1 MDISF
6 ILILAL
12 AAGAMFLMTS
22 RTRKQQRQAQNFR
35 SELAPGQ
42 EVMTG
47 SGMFG
52 TIVDV
57 DDEADIITIESIPGQ
72 QSRWLRA
79 AIAKRVD
86 EPVEETEEEPA
97 EGVDETAGAAAYGS
111 TASISSGT
119 TKDGA
124 EDVVIP
130 DDLSGLDQPTTRDD
144 AISDDAGR
152 DESGRRDEGTDTT
165 K

>member
-22 RTRKQQRQAQNFR
+22 RTRKQQRQAQSFR
-35 SELAPGQ
+35 ANLAPGQ

-57 DDEADIITIESIPGQ
+57 DEEADIVTVESTPGN

-79 AIAKRVD
+79 AIAKLV
-86 EPVEETEEEPA
+86 EPPVETGSRARATPPR
-97 EGVDETAGAAAYGS
+97 GRRS
-111 TASISSGT
+111 TAARRTPAPRHRRRASTTSSSRT
-119 TKDGA
+119 TSP
-124 EDVVIP
+124 V
-130 DDLSGLDQPTTRDD
+130 
-144 AISDDAGR
+144 
-152 DESGRRDEGTDTT
+152 
-165 K
+165 

>member
-22 RTRKQQRQAQNFR
+22 RTRKQQREAQNFR
-35 SELAPGQ
+35 ANLAPGQ

-47 SGMFG
+47 SGLFG

-57 DDEADIITIESIPGQ
+57 DEENDIITIESTPG
-72 QSRWLRA
+72 SRTRWLRA

-86 EPVEETEEEPA
+86 EPVEESVVEGDEPGTEEAPA
-97 EGVDETAGAAAYGS
+97 TGTATGAAAAYG
-111 TASISSGT
+111 TAEGT
-119 TKDGA
+119 TPASSARGTD
-124 EDVVIP
+124 DLVVP
-130 DDLSGLDQPTTRDD
+130 DDLSGLDEGSEKDRD
-144 AISDDAGR
+144 
-152 DESGRRDEGTDTT
+152 RRDEGTDS

>member
-6 ILILAL
+6 LLILAL

-22 RTRKQQRQAQNFR
+22 RTRKQQREAQNFR
-35 SELAPGQ
+35 SNLAPGQ

-47 SGMFG
+47 SGLFG

-57 DDEADIITIESIPGQ
+57 DEENDIITIESTPG
-72 QSRWLRA
+72 SRTRWLRA

-86 EPVEETEEEPA
+86 QPVEETATET
-97 EGVDETAGAAAYGS
+97 DETDADDTATATGTTAAYGS
-111 TASISSGT
+111 VAGGATSTTPGSTAR
-119 TKDGA
+119 DA
-124 EDVVIP
+124 DDLVVP
-130 DDLSGLDQPTTRDD
+130 DDLSGLDEGAEKDRD
-144 AISDDAGR
+144 
-152 DESGRRDEGTDTT
+152 RRDEGPDS

>member
-22 RTRKQQRQAQNFR
+22 RTRKQQREAQNFR
-35 SELAPGQ
+35 ATLAPGQ

-57 DDEADIITIESIPGQ
+57 DEEADIITIESTPGN

-79 AIAKRVD
+79 AIAKLVD
-86 EPVEETEEEPA
+86 PPVEETEEPEGDESSEPA
-97 EGVDETAGAAAYGS
+97 AVYGS
-111 TASISSGT
+111 ANPDPSTSKG
-119 TKDGA
+119 
-124 EDVVIP
+124 DVDDLVVP
-130 DDLSGLDQPTTRDD
+130 DDLSGLTDD
-144 AISDDAGR
+144 GSEKDR
-152 DESGRRDEGTDTT
+152 GRRDDGTDT

>member
-22 RTRKQQRQAQNFR
+22 RTRKQQREAQNFR

-57 DDEADIITIESIPGQ
+57 DDEADIITIESTPGAQ
-72 QSRWLRA
+72 TRWLRA

-86 EPVEETEEEPA
+86 TPVEEETEELADGEEP
-97 EGVDETAGAAAYGS
+97 AAAYGS
-111 TASISSGT
+111 AASISSGSS
-119 TKDGA
+119 KDDA
-124 EDVVIP
+124 DDLVVP
-130 DDLSGLDQPTTRDD
+130 DDLSGLTDEQADKDRD
-144 AISDDAGR
+144 
-152 DESGRRDEGTDTT
+152 RRDEGTDS

>member
-22 RTRKQQRQAQNFR
+22 RTRKQQREAQNFR
-35 SELAPGQ
+35 ANLAPGQ

-52 TIVDV
+52 TIVEV
-57 DDEADIITIESIPGQ
+57 DEEADVIVIESTPGN

-79 AIAKRVD
+79 AIAKLV
-86 EPVEETEEEPA
+86 EPPVEAEEELA
-97 EGVDETAGAAAYGS
+97 DVETSDSVYGS
-111 TASISSGT
+111 AASDT
-119 TKDGA
+119 TGPAKDG
-124 EDVVIP
+124 DDLVVP
-130 DDLSGLDQPTTRDD
+130 DDLSGLTDERPERDRRDD
-144 AISDDAGR
+144 GS
-152 DESGRRDEGTDTT
+152 ES

>member
-22 RTRKQQRQAQNFR
+22 RTRKQQREAQNFR
-35 SELAPGQ
+35 ANLAPGQ

-57 DDEADIITIESIPGQ
+57 DEEADVVTIESTPGN

-79 AIAKRVD
+79 AIAKLV
-86 EPVEETEEEPA
+86 EPPVEETEETADDAPEDAA
-97 EGVDETAGAAAYGS
+97 EYGTAGAD
-111 TASISSGT
+111 TGT
-119 TKDGA
+119 TKG
-124 EDVVIP
+124 DVDDLVVP
-130 DDLSGLDQPTTRDD
+130 DDLSGLTDD
-144 AISDDAGR
+144 RSEKDR
-152 DESGRRDEGTDTT
+152 GRRDDGTDI

>member
-22 RTRKQQRQAQNFR
+22 RTRKQQREAQNFR
-35 SELAPGQ
+35 ATLAPGQ

-52 TIVDV
+52 TVVDV
-57 DDEADIITIESIPGQ
+57 DDEADVITIESTPGN

-79 AIAKRVD
+79 AIAKLV
-86 EPVEETEEEPA
+86 EPPVEETEETTADDASEDAA
-97 EGVDETAGAAAYGS
+97 EYGTAGATPGPPRRRRRRPRRARRPLRSDRRPVGE
-111 TASISSGT
+111 G
-119 TKDGA
+119 
-124 EDVVIP
+124 P
-130 DDLSGLDQPTTRDD
+130 RTRDD
-144 AISDDAGR
+144 
-152 DESGRRDEGTDTT
+152 GTDI

>member
-22 RTRKQQRQAQNFR
+22 RTRKQQREAQNFR
-35 SELAPGQ
+35 ANLAPGQ

-52 TIVDV
+52 TIVEV
-57 DDEADIITIESIPGQ
+57 DEEADVITIESTPG
-72 QSRWLRA
+72 SRTRWLRA
-79 AIAKRVD
+79 AIAKRID
-86 EPVEETEEEPA
+86 EPVEETPEESEESVA
-97 EGVDETAGAAAYGS
+97 TDGTGAAYGS
-111 TASISSGT
+111 AASISSGAS
-119 TKDGA
+119 KDDGD
-124 EDVVIP
+124 DVVVP
-130 DDLSGLDQPTTRDD
+130 DDLSGLTDERVDNDRD
-144 AISDDAGR
+144 
-152 DESGRRDEGTDTT
+152 RRDEGTDG